1 MYDVNERYDVF
12 SVAWLASSFTSN
24 LSLMPKL
31 DDGNDSLL
39 PSAPS
44 SDGDKCTG
52 SSREPL
58 QCHVCGAW
66 L

>member
-1 MYDVNERYDVF
+1 MCDVNERYDVF
-12 SVAWLASSFTSN
+12 SVAWLASSFTNN

-52 SSREPL
+52 SS
-58 QCHVCGAW
+58 
-66 L
+66 

>member
-1 MYDVNERYDVF
+1 MCDVNERYDVF
-12 SVAWLASSFTSN
+12 SVAWLASSFTNN

-39 PSAPS
+39 TSAPS

-58 QCHVCGAW
+58 QCYVCGAW